1 MRSKEVMKKL
11 ADNYG
16 TLDMVCRHRPS
27 SMSRLKNLLMSEGIS
42 ETSARRK
49 IADLDTGVGCLVKEE
64 YGSLKLNQKLLS
76 QMFLQIQSD
85 LNIPNHF
92 EEEYKKQLAEL
103 ERKQAMMKKD
113 NEDEINALPIT
124 FTNELMNKLMFLKD
138 KPKDMKP
145 TNQIEID
152 GVRYSINVME
162 KLKTGEF
169 VAIDTILKNDPHDY
183 ISVFAVLCRKDGE
196 IYDSKFEAE
205 EFNKRVELMGNQPAI
220 NMLPLIAFFFNL
232 YIVRKT
238 HSLLYSEV
246 EEGLNLIQQN
256 IDNSENLGVF
266 KRRSLNSQ
274 MKKLR
279 KLLKSNKSI

>member
-1 MRSKEVMKKL
+1 MDNENVIDFGSWTVPTSWDELTLKQFQEIEKYYSDKDKNFDIREVLHIFTNK
-11 ADNYG
+11 
-16 TLDMVCRHRPS
+16 T
-27 SMSRLKNLLMSEGIS
+27 
-42 ETSARRK
+42 
-49 IADLDTGVGCLVKEE
+49 
-64 YGSLKLNQKLLS
+64 
-76 QMFLQIQSD
+76 
-85 LNIPNHF
+85 
-92 EEEYKKQLAEL
+92 
-103 ERKQAMMKKD
+103 
-113 NEDEINALPIT
+113 EDEINALPIT

-138 KPKDMKP
+138 KPKDYEP
-145 TNQIEID
+145 SSFIEID
-152 GVRYSINVME
+152 GVRYSINIME

-183 ISVFAVLCRKDGE
+183 ISIFAVLCRKDGE

-205 EFNKRVELMGNQPAI
+205 EFDKRVELMGKQPVI
-220 NMLPLIAFFFNL
+220 KMLPLIAFFFNL

>member
-1 MRSKEVMKKL
+1 MDNENVIDFGKWTVPTSWEEITLKQFQEIEKYYSDKDKDFDIREVLHIFTNK
-11 ADNYG
+11 
-16 TLDMVCRHRPS
+16 T
-27 SMSRLKNLLMSEGIS
+27 
-42 ETSARRK
+42 
-49 IADLDTGVGCLVKEE
+49 
-64 YGSLKLNQKLLS
+64 
-76 QMFLQIQSD
+76 
-85 LNIPNHF
+85 
-92 EEEYKKQLAEL
+92 
-103 ERKQAMMKKD
+103 
-113 NEDEINALPIT
+113 EDEINALPIT

-279 KLLKSNKSI
+279 KLVELNKSI